1 MQKTT
6 AKLYFNGMVVADI
19 DEIQYSTPFF
29 TGRLHFADPQFAELM
44 ARISAFGQS
53 RYWLDDSFGKAE
65 RDRKLVSL
73 QRQLGLSDDDLATY
87 FYGARRKWHILLLP
101 KGERFEDLPLI
112 DGDCA
117 EWR

>member
-53 RYWLDDSFGKAE
+53 RYWLTVCNYAPD
-65 RDRKLVSL
+65 
-73 QRQLGLSDDDLATY
+73 
-87 FYGARRKWHILLLP
+87 I
-101 KGERFEDLPLI
+101 LPLLSSDYGTAFARNETGI
-112 DGDCA
+112 FERENLEIQED
-117 EWR
+117 